1 MTYRANIVPT
11 MGEISSGALEP
22 TSKAFKGYVG
32 MVRLA
37 PFYAVSMTVVGL
49 LAGVTGIAPLN
60 TLNIVG
66 QGVSVACLMAGFGL
80 LQINRLRKPSI
91 EQIRRLAHL
100 VRLDPS
106 LSHRV
111 NAMADRDYTFRK
123 VGRFI
128 LENSARANEVE
139 MERALGELEDAV
151 NGKERMA

>member
-91 EQIRRLAHL
+91 EQICRLAHL

-139 MERALGELEDAV
+139 MGLALGELEDAV
-151 NGKERMA
+151 NGKERRA